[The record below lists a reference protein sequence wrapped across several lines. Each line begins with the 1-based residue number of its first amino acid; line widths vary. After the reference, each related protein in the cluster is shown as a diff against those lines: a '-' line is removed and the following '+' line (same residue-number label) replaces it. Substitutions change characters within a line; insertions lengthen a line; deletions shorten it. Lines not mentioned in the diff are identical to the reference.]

1 MATQSRDNGSVE
13 FEKRKQE
20 ILNAVSEKL
29 RLHFGR
35 TVEEATENHLYK
47 AVALVA
53 RDEIVGKWAATRSA
67 RVKQHKKR
75 VYYLSIEFL
84 IGRSLGCNLIN
95 LCQDK
100 AFAAALGEL
109 GVTIPELEDMEPEAA
124 LGNGGLGRLAACFM
138 DSLATLDLP
147 AMGCGIRYEYGLFKQ
162 FIVDGQQME
171 LPDSWLDDGNIWEVP
186 VPDDAMDIVFGGR
199 VVEDWSEGRL
209 RVRYED
215 ATHVTAVPYDIPVL
229 GYDTDTALSLRLWSA
244 KSTKSLDMDAFASGD
259 YMRAS
264 QEKELA
270 EVISKVLYPADDHL
284 QGKTLRLK
292 QHYFF
297 TSATVQ
303 YIIKDYKKRYPGRPL
318 SLLADKVVIHINDTH
333 PALAIP
339 ELMRILM
346 DEEGMGFDEAYR
358 VTHDVFCYTN
368 HTIMV
373 EALEKW
379 PAQLYRELLPRIWQI
394 TDAINER
401 YCRDLARR
409 FPGQMQRIS
418 DMAIIAFDQVRM
430 ANLAVAMSHCV
441 NGVSELHAQI
451 LRDDLFRNFVDY
463 DDKFIGIT
471 NGITP
476 RRWLMKANPDLSD
489 LLDETIG
496 TAWRHDL
503 EKLSDLA
510 PFADDAAFRDK
521 FADVK
526 MKNKERLAAWCRE
539 HMDVT
544 VDTHA
549 IFDCQA
555 KRLHEYKRQLLN
567 LLQIV
572 ELYNRLKDD
581 PGADVPPR
589 VFFFAAKAAGGYYMA
604 KQIIRLIHAVR
615 DMIERNPVTRDRI
628 RIVFLPNYCVSLAE
642 VLMPAAD
649 VSEQISTAGLE
660 ASGTGN
666 MKFMLNGAL
675 TIGTL
680 DGANV
685 EMSRQVGLDNIYI
698 FGNTTQQNEELRPHY
713 QPSELY
719 FANPVIKRV
728 LDTLISDELPADRPG
743 QFMDVYHS
751 LIDSD
756 TYLLLA
762 DYDSYSH
769 TRDRMARDYADAA
782 LWGKKAVLNTAH
794 SGIFSSDRTIREY
807 NDKIWHLTP
816 FEKPF

>member
-1 MATQSRDNGSVE
+1 MATQSRDNDSVE

-358 VTHDVFCYTN
+358 VTHERVLLHEPHDHGRGARKVART
-368 HTIMV
+368 
-373 EALEKW
+373 AL
-379 PAQLYRELLPRIWQI
+379 PRASAAHLADHRRDQRALLPR
-394 TDAINER
+394 
-401 YCRDLARR
+401 
-409 FPGQMQRIS
+409 PG
-418 DMAIIAFDQVRM
+418 
-430 ANLAVAMSHCV
+430 
-441 NGVSELHAQI
+441 
-451 LRDDLFRNFVDY
+451 
-463 DDKFIGIT
+463 
-471 NGITP
+471 
-476 RRWLMKANPDLSD
+476 
-489 LLDETIG
+489 
-496 TAWRHDL
+496 
-503 EKLSDLA
+503 A
-510 PFADDAAFRDK
+510 P
-521 FADVK
+521 
-526 MKNKERLAAWCRE
+526 L
-539 HMDVT
+539 
-544 VDTHA
+544 
-549 IFDCQA
+549 
-555 KRLHEYKRQLLN
+555 
-567 LLQIV
+567 
-572 ELYNRLKDD
+572 
-581 PGADVPPR
+581 PGADAAHQRHGDHRLRSGPHGKPRRCDEPLRQRRLRASRADPARRPVPQFR
-589 VFFFAAKAAGGYYMA
+589 
-604 KQIIRLIHAVR
+604 RLR
-615 DMIERNPVTRDRI
+615 
-628 RIVFLPNYCVSLAE
+628 
-642 VLMPAAD
+642 
-649 VSEQISTAGLE
+649 
-660 ASGTGN
+660 
-666 MKFMLNGAL
+666 
-675 TIGTL
+675 
-680 DGANV
+680 
-685 EMSRQVGLDNIYI
+685 RQVHRHH
-698 FGNTTQQNEELRPHY
+698 QRHH
-713 QPSELY
+713 
-719 FANPVIKRV
+719 A
-728 LDTLISDELPADRPG
+728 AA
-743 QFMDVYHS
+743 
-751 LIDSD
+751 
-756 TYLLLA
+756 LA
-762 DYDSYSH
+762 DEGEPRSFGSSG
-769 TRDRMARDYADAA
+769 RDDRHGVAAR
-782 LWGKKAVLNTAH
+782 
-794 SGIFSSDRTIREY
+794 S
-807 NDKIWHLTP
+807 
-816 FEKPF
+816 

>member
-1 MATQSRDNGSVE
+1 MAQTKSTSASIDV
-13 FEKRKQE
+13 RKQE
-20 ILNAVSEKL
+20 ILLAISDKL
-29 RLHFGR
+29 RQHFGR
-35 TVEEATENHLYK
+35 TIDDATVNHLYK

-53 RDEIVGKWAATRSA
+53 RDEIVGKWTATRYA
-67 RVKQHKKR
+67 RVKQQKKR

-84 IGRSLGCNLIN
+84 IGRSLSTNLIN
-95 LCQDK
+95 LCKDD
-100 AFAAALGEL
+100 AFRLALEEL
-109 GVTIPELEDMEPEAA
+109 NITLPEIEDAEPEAA

-162 FIVDGQQME
+162 HIVGGHQME

-186 VPDDAMDIVFGGR
+186 CPDDSVEVTFGGH
-199 VVEDWSEGRL
+199 VVEDWSEGKL
-209 RVRYED
+209 RVRYEG
-215 ATHVTAVPYDIPVL
+215 ATRVIAMPYDIPVM

-244 KSTKSLDMDAFASGD
+244 KAPKTIDMAAFASGD
-259 YMRAS
+259 YLRAS
-264 QEKELA
+264 EEKELA

-303 YIIKDYKKRYPGRPL
+303 YIIKDFKKRYPGKPL
-318 SLLADKVVIHINDTH
+318 TQLSEKVVIHINDTH

-346 DEEGMGFDEAYR
+346 DEEGMSFDDAYR
-358 VTHDVFCYTN
+358 VTREVFCYTN
-368 HTIMV
+368 HTIMA

-401 YCRDLARR
+401 YCAELNGC
-409 FPGQMQRIS
+409 FPGQMQRIA
-418 DMAIIAFDQVRM
+418 DMAIIAYDQVRM
-430 ANLAVAMSHCV
+430 ANLSVAMSHCV
-441 NGVSELHAQI
+441 NGVSTLHGQI
-451 LRDDLFRNFVDY
+451 LRDNVFHNFVQHE
-463 DDKFIGIT
+463 DKFIGIT

-476 RRWLMKANPDLSD
+476 RRWLMKANPGLAS

-503 EKLSDLA
+503 MKLEDLA
-510 PFADDAAFRDK
+510 PYADDAAFREK
-521 FADVK
+521 FAAVK
-526 MKNKERLAAWCRE
+526 MENKVRLANWCKQN
-539 HMDVT
+539 MGVDVDPT
-544 VDTHA
+544 M

-567 LLQIV
+567 LMHVID
-572 ELYNRLKDD
+572 LYNRLNDD
-581 PGADVPPR
+581 PNADITPR

-604 KQIIRLIHAVR
+604 KQIIRLIHAVA
-615 DMIERNPVTRDRI
+615 DMIERNPKTRGKLKV
-628 RIVFLPNYCVSLAE
+628 VFLPNYRVSLAE
-642 VLMPAAD
+642 VLIPAAD
-649 VSEQISTAGLE
+649 ISEQISTAGLE

-675 TIGTL
+675 TLGTL

-685 EMSRQVGLDNIYI
+685 EMSEQVGLDNIYI
-698 FGNTTQQNEELRPHY
+698 FGNSTEQNEILRQTY
-713 QPSELY
+713 VPSELY
-719 FANPVIKRV
+719 FGSPVIKRV
-728 LDTLISDELPADRPG
+728 LDTIISDEIPADRPG
-743 QFMDVYHS
+743 QFMDIYQS
-751 LIDSD
+751 LINHD

-762 DYDSYSH
+762 DYASYAETS
-769 TRDRMARDYADAA
+769 DRMARDYADRD
-782 LWGKKAVLNTAH
+782 LWLRKAVLNTAH
-794 SGIFSSDRTIREY
+794 SGLFSSDRTIAEY
-807 NDKIWHLTP
+807 NDRVWHLEPLKRP
-816 FEKPF
+816 F

>member
-1 MATQSRDNGSVE
+1 MAKQQQTGQNAQLE
-13 FEKRKQE
+13 QKKQE
-20 ILNAVSEKL
+20 ILSAISEKL

-35 TVEEATENHLYK
+35 TIEEATENHLYK

-53 RDEIVGKWAATRSA
+53 RDEIVGKWAATRTA
-67 RVKQHKKR
+67 RVKQQKKR

-84 IGRSLGCNLIN
+84 IGRSLTANLIN
-95 LCQDK
+95 LCQDE
-100 AFAAALGEL
+100 AYRAALAQL
-109 GVTIPELEDMEPEAA
+109 NITLPELEEVEPEAA

-162 FIVDGQQME
+162 YIVGGQQME

-199 VVEDWSEGRL
+199 VVEDWSQGRL

-215 ATHVTAVPYDIPVL
+215 ATHVIAVPYDIPIL

-244 KSTKSLDMDAFASGD
+244 KSPKSIDMDAFASGD

-264 QEKELA
+264 EEKELA

-346 DEEGMGFDEAYR
+346 DEEGMGFEEAYR
-358 VTHDVFCYTN
+358 VTRDVFCYTN

-379 PAQLYRELLPRIWQI
+379 PSQLYRELLPRIWQI
-394 TDAINER
+394 TDAINNR
-401 YCRDLARR
+401 YCQELAQR

-418 DMAIIAFDQVRM
+418 DMAIIAYDQVRM
-430 ANLAVAMSHCV
+430 ANLSVAMSHCV
-441 NGVSELHAQI
+441 NGVSQLHAQI
-451 LRDDLFRNFVDY
+451 LRDDVFHNFVEF

-476 RRWLMKANPDLSD
+476 RRWLMKANPGLSG

-503 EKLSDLA
+503 NRLEDLA
-510 PFADDAAFRDK
+510 PYADDAAFRQR
-521 FADVK
+521 FAAVK
-526 MKNKERLAAWCRE
+526 QENKERLAAWCQK
-539 HMDVT
+539 HMNVS

-567 LLQIV
+567 LLHII
-572 ELYNRLKDD
+572 ELYNRLCDD
-581 PGADVPPR
+581 PNADIPAR
-589 VFFFAAKAAGGYYMA
+589 VFFFAAKAAGSYYMA
-604 KQIIRLIHAVR
+604 KQIIRLIHAVG
-615 DMIERNPVTRDRI
+615 DMIQRNPVTRDRI

-642 VLMPAAD
+642 VLIPAAD
-649 VSEQISTAGLE
+649 ISEQISTAGKE

-675 TIGTL
+675 TLGTL

-685 EMSRQVGLDNIYI
+685 EMLDAVGADNIYI
-698 FGNTTQQNEELRPHY
+698 FGNTAEQNDQLRANY
-713 QPSELY
+713 RPSDIY
-719 FANPVIKRV
+719 AGSAVIRRI
-728 LDTLISDELPADRPG
+728 LDTITSDELPADRPG
-743 QFMDVYHS
+743 QFLDVYHS
-751 LIDSD
+751 LVDVD

-762 DYDSYSH
+762 DYASYSE
-769 TRDRMARDYADAA
+769 TSDRMAHDYHNAD
-782 LWGKKAVLNTAH
+782 LWWKKAVCNTAH
-794 SGIFSSDRTIREY
+794 SGVFSSDRTITEY